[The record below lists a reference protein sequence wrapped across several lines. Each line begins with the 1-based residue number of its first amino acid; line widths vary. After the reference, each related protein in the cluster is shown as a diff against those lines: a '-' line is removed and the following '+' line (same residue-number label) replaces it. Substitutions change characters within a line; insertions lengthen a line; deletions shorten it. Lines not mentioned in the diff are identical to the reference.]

1 MGELEPDVGD
11 RLEPGWTR
19 TGRRAGVDVVAS
31 YLETT
36 KSNSVRMATIPL
48 RGAQRLPFNVELAAG
63 SLAQEHFH
71 GYILQD
77 AIYLG
82 GPHPDDCRCPGS
94 R

>member
-1 MGELEPDVGD
+1 
-11 RLEPGWTR
+11 
-19 TGRRAGVDVVAS
+19 VAS

-63 SLAQEHFH
+63 SLAQDRFR

-82 GPHPDDCRCPGS
+82 GPLAIAAAQAPDRTWNTVRCDSLLEGNGFEPS
-94 R
+94 VPRR